1 MNARLADAD
10 MFMLV
15 SQGSICFEKLLW
27 LWFNRARGSPTV
39 IVLLAT
45 SPNESATGVPAG

>member
-10 MFMLV
+10 MFMLY
-15 SQGSICFEKLLW
+15 FEKLLS
-27 LWFNRARGSPTV
+27 LWFNRARGSPAV

-45 SPNESATGVPAG
+45 SPNESATGVPVG

>member
-15 SQGSICFEKLLW
+15 TQGSIYFKKLLS
-27 LWFNRARGSPTV
+27 LWFNPARGSPAV

-45 SPNESATGVPAG
+45 SPNESATVPVG